1 MINDDV
7 DIYADDDVNSG
18 DSDDV
23 NSDHVNGD
31 DGGGDDDGGWI
42 RCQRR

>member
-7 DIYADDDVNSG
+7 DIYADDDVNIDESN
-18 DSDDV
+18 DV
-23 NSDHVNGD
+23 NSDYINGD
-31 DGGGDDDGGWI
+31 VGDGDDDGGWI